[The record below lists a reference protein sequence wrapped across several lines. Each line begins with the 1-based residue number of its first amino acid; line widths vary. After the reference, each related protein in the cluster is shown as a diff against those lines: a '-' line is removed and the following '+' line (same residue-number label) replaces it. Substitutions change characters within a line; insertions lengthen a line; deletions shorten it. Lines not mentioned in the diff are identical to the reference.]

1 MEYMT
6 VRQAAEKWN
15 RSERWVQTLCQG
27 RRIGWGAYHPARDW
41 LIPTDAKCPN
51 DRRRREN
58 RGEDKA

>member
-15 RSERWVQTLCQG
+15 RSERWVQTLCING
-27 RRIGWGAYHPARDW
+27 RIKGAYRPARDW
-41 LIPTDAKCPN
+41 LIPTDAKRPA

-58 RGEDKA
+58 KREGEE

>member
-15 RSERWVQTLCQG
+15 RSERWVQILCQNG
-27 RRIGWGAYHPARDW
+27 RIEGACRPARDW
-41 LIPTDAKCPN
+41 LLPADAKCPK

-58 RGEDKA
+58 RAEGKA